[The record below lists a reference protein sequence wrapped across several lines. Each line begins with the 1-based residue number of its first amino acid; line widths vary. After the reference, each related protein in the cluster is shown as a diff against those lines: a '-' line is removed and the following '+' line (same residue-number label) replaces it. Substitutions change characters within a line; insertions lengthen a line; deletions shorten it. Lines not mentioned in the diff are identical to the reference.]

1 MKKFLFSLFVLEFF
15 VLGGAYA
22 ASPGVGSYAEL
33 GAAMQIKTSESIN
46 NVKNGCYERELL
58 WSDWK
63 KSDEYL
69 YQSKSRYEG
78 KFAFECG
85 NEYCDTDQ
93 VIFMPQNHY
102 FLGEEVK
109 EQKLYYCAPK
119 GDQMWIEWKISDVAD
134 CDIEKCRL
142 TDEASAIN
150 GYYIMDT
157 DGGSVGLSTGSG
169 AQLLVANKTKICKC
183 ESIGEAKVACE
194 DSGGSWENGK
204 CSCDAA
210 KNIKVSASGA
220 VCECISS
227 DYESKGR
234 NGCQKKQS
242 VIDAENQQRQQ
253 EITLQRKK
261 ACENSGGAWVNG
273 KCSCDS
279 SQNLKVQNNVC
290 VCTDSNYYRD
300 SNNNCVLT
308 DEAARKQQCETDIS
322 KNSGA
327 YWDPVAK
334 KCLCTDTSLVWVN
347 GQCITDPRITEC
359 LKIDGAEWNESLNEC
374 KCKDEKN
381 MKFNE
386 DHTKCVLN
394 EDAQL
399 RADQNESKTKI
410 SSAVAELDKISSGFE
425 KSNWKTEEG
434 KFNTAR
440 LISDSVAGV
449 VLGTAGGLI
458 TSSVVKKN
466 QVENG
471 FEDIQCTVGG
481 QVVAGWGD
489 QFQVGIH

>member
-15 VLGGAYA
+15 VLDGARA
-22 ASPGVGSYAEL
+22 ASPGMGSYAEI
-33 GAAMQIKTSESIN
+33 GAAMQTKTSVSIN
-46 NVKNGCYERELL
+46 NVTKGCEERELPL
-58 WSDWK
+58 TDWK
-63 KSDEYL
+63 TSNEYI
-69 YQSKSRYEG
+69 YQSQSRYKG

-85 NEYCDTDQ
+85 NGYCDADQ
-93 VIFMPQNHY
+93 VIFMPKSHY
-102 FLGEEVK
+102 FVGKEVK

-119 GDQMWIEWKISDVAD
+119 GDSKWVEWSITDIAD
-134 CDIEKCRL
+134 CNIEKCRL

-157 DGGSVGLSTGSG
+157 DGGNVGLSTGSG
-169 AQLLVANKTKICKC
+169 AQLLIANRTKICKC
-183 ESIGEAKVACE
+183 KTIGEAKTACE
-194 DSGGSWENGK
+194 NSGGSWVNGK
-204 CSCDAA
+204 CSCDAS
-210 KNIKVSASGA
+210 KNIKVSASGE
-220 VCECISS
+220 VCVCISS

-242 VIDAENQQRQQ
+242 VIDAEKQQQQQAITQQRK
-253 EITLQRKK
+253 T
-261 ACENSGGAWVNG
+261 ACENSGGKWVNG

-279 SQNLKVQNNVC
+279 SLNLKTQNNVC

-308 DEAARKQQCETDIS
+308 DEAARKQQCETDTS

-327 YWDPVAK
+327 YWDSVTK
-334 KCLCTDTSLVWVN
+334 KCLCADTSLVWIN
-347 GQCITDPRITEC
+347 GQCITDPQVTAC
-359 LKIDGAEWNESLNEC
+359 LNIDGAEWNAILNEC
-374 KCKDEKN
+374 QCKDSN
-381 MKFNE
+381 MEFNS
-386 DHTKCVLN
+386 TRTACVLTAA
-394 EDAQL
+394 AQL
-399 RADQNESKTKI
+399 SANQGTSRTNILNAISK
-410 SSAVAELDKISSGFE
+410 LDNLSSGFKE
-425 KSNWKTEEG
+425 SVWKNEEG
-434 KFNTAR
+434 EFNTSR

-489 QFQVGIH
+489 QFQVGIQ